1 MIILRE
7 KEFASTKESRK
18 KVKEANEKDKTRKNL
33 ERAQA
38 GTAAAGVGTI
48 IAGSKLKKAAEK
60 MEEVVKESNKKPVDM
75 KFVEKMQRKG
85 KTAKGMNKASLALIG
100 ASAGLGAIKIARDIK
115 KNKKSK

>member
-7 KEFASTKESRK
+7 KEFASTKESRR
-18 KVKEANEKDKTRKNL
+18 KVKKADEEDKTRRNL

-48 IAGSKLKKAAEK
+48 VAGSKLKKAAEK
-60 MEEVVKESNKKPVDM
+60 MEKVVKESNKKPVDM
-75 KFVEKMQRKG
+75 EFVKKMQRKG
-85 KTAKGMNKASLALIG
+85 KTTKGMNKASLALIG
-100 ASAGLGAIKIARDIK
+100 ASTGIGAVKIARDIK